1 VKLRPRRAAAC
12 LALASAIAAGDAIA
26 APPAGSQEAHD
37 AEEAAESK
45 VPLATAIWIG
55 TQLIPSV
62 GLAGVHGVAT
72 FDMRWQVTPLLYSF
86 GVHRGASP
94 LRAFVVEPFVRH
106 VGSIEAYVAPEYLAR
121 GEAARERWFF
131 RPGVRAYFPLIERGE
146 YLSCSLGTSY
156 AALPGHGG
164 VAYEAGIYTLFGV
177 VGLQATYAPAREP
190 ADWITTLSIRY
201 F

>member
-1 VKLRPRRAAAC
+1 MAC
-12 LALASAIAAGDAIA
+12 VIGAGDARA

-37 AEEAAESK
+37 AEETSELPVALAA
-45 VPLATAIWIG
+45 AIWIV
-55 TQLIPSV
+55 TQLIPSPGV
-62 GLAGVHGVAT
+62 AGVHGVAT
-72 FDMRWQVTPLLYSF
+72 FDARWQVTPLLYSY
-86 GVHRGASP
+86 GLHRGAAP

-106 VGSIEAYVAPEYLAR
+106 VGSIEAYVSPEYLAR
-121 GEAARERWFF
+121 GEAAPDRWLL
-131 RPGVRAYFPLIERGE
+131 RPGLRAYFPLVERGE

-156 AALPGHGG
+156 AALAGHGG

>member
-1 VKLRPRRAAAC
+1 MVCTLG
-12 LALASAIAAGDAIA
+12 AGGAQA
-26 APPAGSQEAHD
+26 APAPGSQEAHD
-37 AEEAAESK
+37 AHEASESP
-45 VPLATAIWIG
+45 VALAAAIWIV
-55 TQLIPSV
+55 TQLLPSPGV
-62 GLAGVHGVAT
+62 AGVHGVAT

-86 GVHRGASP
+86 GIHRGASP

-106 VGSIEAYVAPEYLAR
+106 VGSIEAYVSPEYLAR
-121 GEAARERWFF
+121 GEAAADRWIL
-131 RPGVRAYFPLIERGE
+131 RPGIRAYFPLVERGE
-146 YLSCSLGTSY
+146 YLSCSVGTSY
-156 AALPGHGG
+156 AALAGHGG